1 MAQSD
6 ARFGYQA
13 RLSRDEHNLTQSLGF
28 TCAPG
33 MLLPVFEDIATPGDT
48 YYINHDLSFMRT
60 APLVAPSMIDVKVH
74 FESYFV
80 PMQMIFQPFE
90 NAQFSL
96 QEILSSNYQVSQFRN
111 QQLPRM
117 DYLEVMR
124 EIGAGSDNLSPD
136 RLEAYRLFN
145 MLDLPCSNFCG
156 DTPVAGTIGS
166 GFPWSLC
173 AYQCI
178 WQNVFRLDDKDSF
191 DHDTF
196 NLDRFYNSS
205 DTITTN
211 FSSVAG
217 MFRLRYRPWAFDY
230 FTSTYRSPIV
240 SNAGTQAILPNGN
253 YQEFIDPTG
262 ASTINGN
269 TFAID
274 SVGNESNPNDAKVAY
289 TSAIVSGSFNAAS
302 VRAQISTAMIRQM
315 FANEKLAMITGRT
328 RKNYDSQVLA
338 HFGVNVPHDVKH
350 DVSFIGHDEF
360 DLKVGEVTSLASTE
374 ASPLGE
380 LAGKAWSL
388 GQGKRHKFTAPCH
401 GVVMTLFSIEPKV
414 RYEETQ
420 TRLSFIASAI
430 DIPQPEFDRLGNEPM
445 FAREFRDWQRNNP
458 SLTDIAGWKERYYA
472 YKRRYPRV
480 TKAFNHQG
488 KQVNKNNYSAYFI
501 HMLPFGSSPYGYSS
515 PTSASNYYINPFA
528 MNDLMLVNYIAI
540 WQDGGTSQ
548 GQTGENWDAVGNE
561 HLPFARDPFIVDSN
575 VRVKKVSW
583 MSKDGE
589 PIYPY

>member
-13 RLSRDEHNLTQSLGF
+13 KLSRDEHNLTQALGF

-80 PMQMIFQPFE
+80 PMQMIYQPFE
-90 NAQFSL
+90 NSHFSL
-96 QEILSSNYQVSQFRN
+96 QEILSSNYQVSEFRN
-111 QQLPRM
+111 QQLPRI
-117 DYLEVMR
+117 DYLEIGR
-124 EIGAGSDNLSPD
+124 EIGAGTDNLLPD
-136 RLEAYRLFN
+136 RFEAYRLFN
-145 MLDLPCSNFCG
+145 MLDLPCDYFCG
-156 DTPVAGTIGS
+156 DTLLAGTIGT

-178 WQNVFRLDDKDSF
+178 WQHVFRLDDKDNF

-205 DTITTN
+205 DSVTTN

-240 SNAGTQAILPNGN
+240 SNAGTLGILPDGN
-253 YQEFIDPTG
+253 YTELIDPTG
-262 ASTINGN
+262 SSDILGN
-269 TFAID
+269 TFAIN
-274 SVGNESNPNDAKVAY
+274 SSGSQVNANSTKVAF
-289 TSAIVSGSFNAAS
+289 TSSFAQNSTKSGLQSQ
-302 VRAQISTAMIRQM
+302 VSTAMIRQM

-388 GQGKRHKFTAPCH
+388 GQGKRRKFTAPCH
-401 GVVMTLFSIEPKV
+401 GVVMTLFSVEPKV
-414 RYEETQ
+414 RYEKT
-420 TRLSFIASAI
+420 TNRLSFLTSAI
-430 DIPQPEFDRLGNEPM
+430 EFPQPEFDRLGNEPM
-445 FAREFRDWQRNNP
+445 FAREFNEWRRTNP
-458 SLTDIAGWKERYYA
+458 SPVDIAGWKERYYA

-488 KQVNKNNYSAYFI
+488 KQVNKNNYAAYFI
-501 HMLPFGSSPYGYSS
+501 HMQPFGAAPYGYSN
-515 PTSASNYYINPFA
+515 PTASGNYYINPFA
-528 MNDLMLVNYIAI
+528 MNDLMLVNYIDI
-540 WQDGGTSQ
+540 WQDGGDSQ
-548 GQTGENWDAVGNE
+548 GQTGENWDIIGNE